1 MPLLLQVPVVRPKSR
16 SQWELKAL
24 HGMGSM
30 WYTGHGEKSE
40 PQQASSDTVFTEAVA
55 VRDYSREDC
64 WQDLVTE
71 CHIEI
76 GSIGLG
82 R

>member
-1 MPLLLQVPVVRPKSR
+1 MPLLLQVPVLRPKHK
-16 SQWELKAL
+16 SQWELMAL

-30 WYTGHGEKSE
+30 WCTVRGEKSE
-40 PQQASSDTVFTEAVA
+40 PQQASSDTVFTEADA
-55 VRDYSREDC
+55 VRECSREDC

-71 CHIEI
+71 RHIEI

>member
-1 MPLLLQVPVVRPKSR
+1 MPLLLQVPVVRPISR

-30 WYTGHGEKSE
+30 WCTVHGEKSE

-71 CHIEI
+71 WHIEI